1 MRTKALLLA
10 VAVLIV
16 LVLACGSDNT
26 GEKVATSAPGAAT
39 EAPPKLETYSI
50 GDVIQVEDH
59 TIVLNSVEMS
69 GGRLKAN
76 FTIEN
81 KGSEDER
88 VSSLMSFEAKN
99 DEGEKL
105 EQDIFDCSPDLGGTV
120 LPGDKLKGNICWTG
134 TLTDKMRIYYE
145 ASLFGS
151 GAVVWEV
158 SK

>member
-1 MRTKALLLA
+1 MRVKALLLA

-26 GEKVATSAPGAAT
+26 GEKVATSAPGAT
-39 EAPPKLETYSI
+39 KAPPQLETYSI
-50 GDVIQVEDH
+50 GDVIKVEDH

-69 GGRLKAN
+69 VGRLKAN

-81 KGSEDER
+81 NGSEAET

-99 DEGEKL
+99 DEGERL

-120 LPGDKLKGNICWTG
+120 LPGDKLKGNICWEG
-134 TLTDKMRIYYE
+134 TLTDKIRIYYE

-158 SK
+158 NK